1 MDRIFL
7 HILPVVLGIGVV
19 ILLVHA
25 VRTCMVRIRE
35 RPLAK
40 FSLDQMVQRILKRVN
55 RHRRRL
61 SHGKSAEMG
70 YLILGNNERG
80 DRLIWLRIRLTH
92 ESADI
97 HVEHSRLASER
108 MVALCQTI
116 AKCFAERGVNAT
128 FVEPPQEPNFRRP
141 RLRSIRT

>member
-7 HILPVVLGIGVV
+7 RILLVVLGIGVV
-19 ILLVHA
+19 IVLVHA
-25 VRTCMVRIRE
+25 VRTCIVQIRE

-80 DRLIWLRIRLTH
+80 GRLIWVKVRLTH
-92 ESADI
+92 SSADI

-116 AKCFAERGVNAT
+116 AKGFAERGVNAT
-128 FVEPPQEPNFRRP
+128 FVESPQDPDFRRP
-141 RLRSIRT
+141 RLRSIRS